1 MHLEKEIL
9 NLIEQTFHDK
19 NLGYIQLSHINSF
32 FPQENINSI
41 TKEIIDG
48 KEYIA
53 PHIIAN
59 QLLKIKDKKYFEQFM
74 HFLKVE
80 NSKIKTIIEKQ
91 KISDLHNELYY
102 SKQSPPRRRKR
113 STADSDNNNKYDII
127 PKIIDPNTGIEITPK
142 NLRSI
147 LSNGDIILIKPK
159 IDWTEFFLFLATCG
173 NI

>member
-1 MHLEKEIL
+1 
-9 NLIEQTFHDK
+9 
-19 NLGYIQLSHINSF
+19 
-32 FPQENINSI
+32 
-41 TKEIIDG
+41 
-48 KEYIA
+48 
-53 PHIIAN
+53 
-59 QLLKIKDKKYFEQFM
+59 M

-159 IDWTEFFLFLATCG
+159 IDWTEFFYFWQHVGIFDEEKYEATKKLHSMEL
-173 NI
+173 IALI